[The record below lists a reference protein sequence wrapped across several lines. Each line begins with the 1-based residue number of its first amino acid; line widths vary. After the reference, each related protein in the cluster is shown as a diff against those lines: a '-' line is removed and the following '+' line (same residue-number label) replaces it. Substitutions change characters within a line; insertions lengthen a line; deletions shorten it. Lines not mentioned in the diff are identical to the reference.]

1 MSKVPTKLLA
11 VLLAICATPLIHA
24 GEVVH
29 LGSVAAESPTT
40 MIARMTPLTDYL
52 SARTGLTVRFKAA
65 PNLGAAVADLVS
77 GQTSLAYFTPAAYI
91 EAREKAG
98 AIPLVS
104 PLTKGVKT
112 FSLMV
117 VVPRDSPLKSCQELK
132 GKAFAFGDR
141 KALVQKAV
149 VDECMGD
156 VGTLGQLKY
165 LDHYDNI
172 AKALLIGDFDAG
184 ILKDTV
190 FDQYAPKGLR
200 KLHESEQLPGYVIA
214 ASAKLDK
221 EPREKLRNALL
232 TITASAAGREALL
245 ALDKGYTGFAAVEDK
260 EWDSIRKLVR
270 RVEKRQGN

>member
-1 MSKVPTKLLA
+1 MPKVAKLLTA
-11 VLLAICATPLIHA
+11 LLAICAATLTHA
-24 GEVVH
+24 TEVVY

-52 SARTGLTVRFKAA
+52 SSRTGLTVRFKPA

-77 GQTSLAYFTPAAYI
+77 GETSLTYFTPAAYI

-98 AIPLVS
+98 ALPLVS

-112 FSLMV
+112 FALV
-117 VVPRDSPLKSCQELK
+117 VAVPKDSPLKSCQELK

-156 VGTLGQLKY
+156 VGTLGRVKY

-200 KLHESEQLPGYVIA
+200 KLHASDQLPGYVIA
-214 ASAKLDK
+214 AAARLDMDT
-221 EPREKLRNALL
+221 REKLRHALL
-232 TITASAAGREALL
+232 TITTSAEGRQALQT
-245 ALDKGYTGFAAVEDK
+245 LDKGYSGFAAVEDK

-270 RVEKRQGN
+270 RVEQRQGN